1 MERGTT
7 LTKNYTI
14 TDEARNWQGWLTTE
28 NRQQTDGAPIYKP
41 AFSTWTRPKG
51 RSLPYTHC
59 HFNVDFHDHDQ
70 IIHWFN
76 YVVAFKR
83 LRVSLLKVL
92 GFHGVIIRSYVM
104 FIFNFSIMFHVHFLQ
119 YIIWFFYFNFI
130 VKKINNGI
138 KIKKFYCWMTDL
150 LNSVLCLTA
159 QRISFNFII
168 WVTN

>member
-1 MERGTT
+1 MVERGTT

-76 YVVAFKR
+76 YLLAFKR

-92 GFHGVIIRSYVM
+92 GFLGVIIRSYVM
-104 FIFNFSIMFHVHFLQ
+104 FIYNFSIM
-119 YIIWFFYFNFI
+119 YIFYNTVYDIFI
-130 VKKINNGI
+130 SISLLKINNGI
-138 KIKKFYCWMTDL
+138 KIKTFYCWMTDL
-150 LNSVLCLTA
+150 LNIVLCLTA
-159 QRISFNFII
+159 QRISFN
-168 WVTN
+168 